1 MGAELCE
8 GTGPPQDPPRQHS
21 TIGQR
26 SAGPLS
32 PPSPAGLVLG
42 CPGRARGARWWGSH
56 RQHRAAALGGR
67 GLTGPQRSGKSAAA
81 GLQAGA
87 WGKRGWAQLASM
99 SSSSGTGRD
108 ALPATCQRDPD
119 TPRACARPAGFFP
132 STVFGGCRAAGYRS
146 TGLRMRCPHP
156 VASWMPWK
164 GEAGEVPPV
173 GLRPAVLEEKAPGPG
188 GRRNLWL
195 FLAWLA
201 ARRQVG
207 AAGLHHSPRAACR
220 ASTVCCANRSPAAG
234 GLRGWLQSPD
244 TRVPGCVW
252 VLSQHS
258 DNRVPE
264 RPAGTRRYHQL
275 CCSPCTDTTAAGAG
289 CTQSPKPLQGSELCA
304 ASFQGAAG
312 PRGHAGLASFC
323 PWGATRLRAL
333 SGISAGS
340 GRNAAAEGT
349 MRHLAPVLSVTRSA
363 AAARAQP
370 CTQGAG
376 RMQMEMTLV
385 AVSCGRMRPAFSSSA
400 PDAEPGA
407 LGGSALCRRAEQCP
421 LPVT

>member
-1 MGAELCE
+1 MPTPSGLMDALE
-8 GTGPPQDPPRQHS
+8 G
-21 TIGQR
+21 
-26 SAGPLS
+26 
-32 PPSPAGLVLG
+32 
-42 CPGRARGARWWGSH
+42 
-56 RQHRAAALGGR
+56 GGR
-67 GLTGPQRSGKSAAA
+67 GGPPGWAAA
-81 GLQAGA
+81 SGAGGKGSWARRLKESLAFPGLAGCPQAG
-87 WGKRGWAQLASM
+87 
-99 SSSSGTGRD
+99 
-108 ALPATCQRDPD
+108 
-119 TPRACARPAGFFP
+119 
-132 STVFGGCRAAGYRS
+132 GGCRAAP
-146 TGLRMRCPHP
+146 L
-156 VASWMPWK
+156 
-164 GEAGEVPPV
+164 
-173 GLRPAVLEEKAPGPG
+173 
-188 GRRNLWL
+188 
-195 FLAWLA
+195 
-201 ARRQVG
+201 
-207 AAGLHHSPRAACR
+207 SPCR
-220 ASTVCCANRSPAAG
+220 ASAVCCANHSPAAG

-407 LGGSALCRRAEQCP
+407 LGGSALCRSAEQCP

>member
-8 GTGPPQDPPRQHS
+8 GTGPPQDPPSQHS

-220 ASTVCCANRSPAAG
+220 ASAVCCANRSPAAG
-234 GLRGWLQSPD
+234 GLRGWLQSPWH
-244 TRVPGCVW
+244 PSAWMC
-252 VLSQHS
+252 
-258 DNRVPE
+258 
-264 RPAGTRRYHQL
+264 
-275 CCSPCTDTTAAGAG
+275 
-289 CTQSPKPLQGSELCA
+289 
-304 ASFQGAAG
+304 AG
-312 PRGHAGLASFC
+312 PV
-323 PWGATRLRAL
+323 P
-333 SGISAGS
+333 
-340 GRNAAAEGT
+340 
-349 MRHLAPVLSVTRSA
+349 
-363 AAARAQP
+363 AQ
-370 CTQGAG
+370 
-376 RMQMEMTLV
+376 
-385 AVSCGRMRPAFSSSA
+385 
-400 PDAEPGA
+400 
-407 LGGSALCRRAEQCP
+407 
-421 LPVT
+421 

>member
-8 GTGPPQDPPRQHS
+8 GTGPPQDPPSQHS

-56 RQHRAAALGGR
+56 RQHKAAALGGR
-67 GLTGPQRSGKSAAA
+67 GLMGPRRSGKSAAA

-108 ALPATCQRDPD
+108 ALPAMCQRDPD

-195 FLAWLA
+195 FLAWPA

-220 ASTVCCANRSPAAG
+220 ASAVCCANRSPAAG
-234 GLRGWLQSPD
+234 GLRGWLQSPWH
-244 TRVPGCVW
+244 PSAWMC
-252 VLSQHS
+252 
-258 DNRVPE
+258 
-264 RPAGTRRYHQL
+264 
-275 CCSPCTDTTAAGAG
+275 
-289 CTQSPKPLQGSELCA
+289 
-304 ASFQGAAG
+304 AG
-312 PRGHAGLASFC
+312 PV
-323 PWGATRLRAL
+323 P
-333 SGISAGS
+333 
-340 GRNAAAEGT
+340 
-349 MRHLAPVLSVTRSA
+349 
-363 AAARAQP
+363 AQ
-370 CTQGAG
+370 
-376 RMQMEMTLV
+376 
-385 AVSCGRMRPAFSSSA
+385 
-400 PDAEPGA
+400 
-407 LGGSALCRRAEQCP
+407 
-421 LPVT
+421 

>member
-1 MGAELCE
+1 MPTPSGLMDALE
-8 GTGPPQDPPRQHS
+8 G
-21 TIGQR
+21 
-26 SAGPLS
+26 
-32 PPSPAGLVLG
+32 
-42 CPGRARGARWWGSH
+42 
-56 RQHRAAALGGR
+56 GGR
-67 GLTGPQRSGKSAAA
+67 GGPPGWAAA
-81 GLQAGA
+81 SGAGGKGSWARRPKESLAFPGLAGCPQAG
-87 WGKRGWAQLASM
+87 
-99 SSSSGTGRD
+99 
-108 ALPATCQRDPD
+108 
-119 TPRACARPAGFFP
+119 
-132 STVFGGCRAAGYRS
+132 GGCRAAPLSPCRVPCQRCVLCQPLTCCRRAERVAAEPRHPS
-146 TGLRMRCPHP
+146 ARMR
-156 VASWMPWK
+156 V
-164 GEAGEVPPV
+164 
-173 GLRPAVLEEKAPGPG
+173 R
-188 GRRNLWL
+188 
-195 FLAWLA
+195 
-201 ARRQVG
+201 
-207 AAGLHHSPRAACR
+207 
-220 ASTVCCANRSPAAG
+220 
-234 GLRGWLQSPD
+234 
-244 TRVPGCVW
+244 

-264 RPAGTRRYHQL
+264 RPAGTRRYHQP
-275 CCSPCTDTTAAGAG
+275 CCSHCTDTTAAGAG

-323 PWGATRLRAL
+323 PWGATRLRTL